1 MIRYQEILQ
10 ESLKILRNTY
20 HPFFLLNLHLITAS
34 ALLYKPNFSK
44 SISYRKI
51 GLTVVASQ
59 LSRDKAWLGTEIK
72 NVNLGDGPTP
82 KPNFFIEYSVVNTE
96 PNNGKN
102 SIVCGMVHGTWGCKR
117 CLVASPVITTRA
129 HNNPVL
135 FVIPTVQISNF
146 KINLKGEKVYQQF
159 HLQQLRTLSTLLTS
173 SILPFVWSE
182 KTLLH
187 QNNSYRR
194 REPNE
199 SNIQ

>member
-1 MIRYQEILQ
+1 
-10 ESLKILRNTY
+10 
-20 HPFFLLNLHLITAS
+20 
-34 ALLYKPNFSK
+34 
-44 SISYRKI
+44 
-51 GLTVVASQ
+51 
-59 LSRDKAWLGTEIK
+59 
-72 NVNLGDGPTP
+72 LGDGPTP

-182 KTLLH
+182 KPSFTKTIVIGGEN
-187 QNNSYRR
+187 QMSQIS
-194 REPNE
+194 NE
-199 SNIQ
+199 ICLWRQVQHRM